1 MTLQRTNTFPYTFK
15 ATEQGDITGTSDS
28 IDSIGNGGD
37 KVVTGFDTTNAIVGV
52 STGGLTVEL
61 GKRGYWYYDFATD
74 GGAVGTVTLRGP
86 KLPTGAVITKA
97 YSYYTTAATSG
108 GSATVAYG
116 VESDDATGIEGAT
129 AIGTAATAGAHDT
142 DADGTAANFTTITTA
157 ERDLILTIGTAAL
170 TAGAFVLVC
179 DYDILKADTSS

>member
-1 MTLQRTNTFPYTFK
+1 MTLQRKNTFPYDYTS
-15 ATEQGDITGTSDS
+15 AGTASITGASSSLKTVAQD
-28 IDSIGNGGD
+28 GE
-37 KVVTGFDTTNAIVGV
+37 KVAFGFDSNNKHLAVAHAGDV
-52 STGGLTVEL
+52 VEL
-61 GKRGYWYYDFATD
+61 GCRGKWYYDFATD

-86 KLPTGAVITKA
+86 KLPAGAVITKA

-116 VESDDATGIEGAT
+116 VETDDATGIEGAT

-142 DADGTAANFTTITTA
+142 DVDGTASTFTTITTA
-157 ERDLILTIGTAAL
+157 ERDLILTIGVAAL

-179 DYDILKADTSS
+179 EYDILKADTTS